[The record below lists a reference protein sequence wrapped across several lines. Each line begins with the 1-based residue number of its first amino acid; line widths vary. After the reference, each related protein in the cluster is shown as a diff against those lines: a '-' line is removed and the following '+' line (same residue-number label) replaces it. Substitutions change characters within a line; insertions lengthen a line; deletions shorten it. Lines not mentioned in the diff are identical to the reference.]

1 MTIRPALLA
10 AAVGATLAT
19 VTPSGGA
26 LAADGSATVV
36 VQVSDATVTE
46 GNAGLTTMTFEI
58 RRINPDTGRKSTVS
72 YATHDGTATQ
82 GQDYVATSGTV
93 TFDAKHNVFDINV
106 SVIGDTVQEPDE
118 YFTFDVTPTGGG
130 DPSGRGT
137 ILNDDGWPA
146 G

>member
-1 MTIRPALLA
+1 MTKGPALLA
-10 AAVGATLAT
+10 AAVGSAVAMF
-19 VTPSGGA
+19 VPSSGA

-46 GNAGLTTMTFEI
+46 GNSGVTTMTFEV
-58 RRINPDTGRKSTVS
+58 RRINPNTGRKATVS
-72 YATHDGTATQ
+72 YATHDAT
-82 GQDYVATSGTV
+82 ATSGEDYEATSGSL
-93 TFDAKHNVFDINV
+93 TFDAKHNVFDVTVNV
-106 SVIGDTVQEPDE
+106 YGDTAQEPDE
-118 YFTFDVTPTGGG
+118 YFTLDVAPTGGG